1 MSIERV
7 LYMSFDLGVDF
18 KAKYELKNEIGR
30 STNSRVYRIVRL
42 DDGNNDLVV
51 KILCPKIKNTSN
63 KLSQRLKREIETM
76 IKLRNS
82 NIDVVEILDFNI
94 ESGHSWYIMRRGVTL
109 SETLEKKKFQD
120 NNERIILVLQ
130 IIKIVC
136 QVHSQGYAHRDLKLE
151 NILIFNEKIEL
162 ADFGIVWHPDF
173 TENLTEDRERVG
185 NWKTIA
191 PELKRSNII
200 VNDYKPSDV
209 FSVTKVAWMILA
221 LDFDCFD
228 GQYNLDTE
236 HSLRISDLKLNA
248 EKILHRLFHR
258 GTDENFL
265 RRISVMQFYEEFQNW
280 AKINWDKNASN
291 RANFDDS
298 VFDVLQKNRPSETRF
313 SEFREIFDSLMVIC
327 NRCQVRVSFKK
338 NMQGTFSLNKVELD
352 EIIDCIQMRFFGELE
367 QQIFVC
373 KPVQLLIK
381 KFQNNR
387 YYVELWIDEVST
399 DEVSL
404 NMQYLG
410 ETLNNDELYQ
420 VEKIKLREE
429 ILEISW

>member
-7 LYMSFDLGVDF
+7 LNMSFDLGVEF
-18 KAKYELKNEIGR
+18 KAKYELKKEIGR

-42 DDGNNDLVV
+42 EDGNNDLVV
-51 KILCPKIKNTSN
+51 KILYPKWNNTSN

-82 NIDVVEILDFNI
+82 NIDVVEILDFSI
-94 ESGHSWYIMRRGVTL
+94 ESRHSWYIMRRGVTL
-109 SETLEKKKFQD
+109 GETLEKKKFQD
-120 NNERIILVLQ
+120 NNERVKLVLQ

-151 NILIFNEKIEL
+151 NILIFNDRIEL

-209 FSVTKVAWMILA
+209 FSLTKVAWMILA
-221 LDFDCFD
+221 LDYDCFD

-265 RRISVMQFYEEFQNW
+265 RRISVMQFYEEFENW
-280 AKINWDKNASN
+280 AIINWDKNASN
-291 RANFDDS
+291 KANFDDS
-298 VFDVLQKNRPSETRF
+298 VFDVL
-313 SEFREIFDSLMVIC
+313 
-327 NRCQVRVSFKK
+327 
-338 NMQGTFSLNKVELD
+338 
-352 EIIDCIQMRFFGELE
+352 
-367 QQIFVC
+367 
-373 KPVQLLIK
+373 
-381 KFQNNR
+381 
-387 YYVELWIDEVST
+387 
-399 DEVSL
+399 
-404 NMQYLG
+404 
-410 ETLNNDELYQ
+410 
-420 VEKIKLREE
+420 
-429 ILEISW
+429 